1 MKRESG
7 FSEDE
12 AVNQGNKTSFPGQN
26 IMSVLYFI
34 LSSVNKRRQNRLS
47 EINNFNFN
55 LIK

>member
-34 LSSVNKRRQNRLS
+34 LSSVNKRRQNRQA
-47 EINNFNFN
+47 
-55 LIK
+55 LIV